1 MRWLLDEM
9 LPPALADELTTLG
22 HDAVAAVR
30 DGLAGAVDDDVYQ
43 RAVDERRVLVTENF
57 ADFAALTERHAAA
70 DHALATVVFVRKR
83 AFPAAGLAHHLAAH
97 LHTWAEATPEPS
109 VGIHWP

>member
-22 HDAVAAVR
+22 HEAVAAVR
-30 DGLAGAVDDDVYQ
+30 EGLAGAADDEVYR
-43 RAVDERRVLVTENF
+43 RAVDEGRILVTENF
-57 ADFAALTERHAAA
+57 ADFAALTEHHAAA
-70 DHALATVVFVRKR
+70 EEPLATVVFVRKG

-97 LHTWAEATPEPS
+97 LHTWAEANPEPS
-109 VGIHWP
+109 AGVHWP